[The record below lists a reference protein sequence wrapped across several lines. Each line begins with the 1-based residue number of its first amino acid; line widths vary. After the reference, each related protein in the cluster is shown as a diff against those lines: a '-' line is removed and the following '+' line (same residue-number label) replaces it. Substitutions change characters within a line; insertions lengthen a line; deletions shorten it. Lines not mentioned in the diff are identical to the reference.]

1 MRAARPTPTSHSAH
15 PPGAGAWPWARLGLL
30 LLAATLLAY
39 LPALGGDLLWDDEGH
54 VTRPELRS
62 WAGLGRIWTEVGATQ
77 QYYPLLHSVFWV
89 QHRLWGDA
97 TVGYHVS
104 NVLWHA
110 LSALLLAAVLRRL
123 AVPGA
128 VLAAFAFALHPVAV
142 ESVAWI
148 AEQKNTLST
157 LFYLSAALLWL
168 RFDATRRPGAYAGA
182 TALFVAALLTKT
194 VTATLPAALLVIAW
208 WRHGSLGGRRDVA
221 PLLPWFALGIGSGLG
236 TAWLE
241 THQIGAEAG
250 DLAGPA
256 ARVVLAGRIV
266 WFYLGKALWP
276 ADLAF
281 FYPRW
286 TIDPGVAWQWLFPGA
301 ALAVLAGLYVRRARG
316 RGPLAAALLWGG
328 TLFPALGFVD
338 VYPFVFS
345 HVADHFQYL
354 ALPAV
359 LAFLVA
365 TAMDT
370 WNARGWSPA
379 AGRVAAAGLLVV
391 LGTLTWRQAGHYR
404 NVVALYEATL
414 ARNPDS
420 WAAHLNLGTHLVDT
434 GRPADGLPH
443 LQRAHALRPGTP
455 EVLNSLADALQRVG
469 RPRDA
474 LPLVDEALR
483 RQPRFAAAH
492 NTRGATLM
500 TLGRAAEGI
509 AAFHRALELQP
520 GLVPARV
527 NLGWALANG
536 GQLDAALGEFAAAR
550 RAAPNSPAPE
560 FKWGLALA
568 SHGRVAEAL
577 PHLARA
583 VALAPADPELRATL
597 GRALADAGRGTE
609 ARPHLEEALRRAPG
623 HPGAREVL
631 ERLGP

>member
-1 MRAARPTPTSHSAH
+1 V
-15 PPGAGAWPWARLGLL
+15 
-30 LLAATLLAY
+30 LAY
-39 LPALGGDLLWDDEGH
+39 LPALGGDFLWDDEGH

-62 WAGLGRIWTEVGATQ
+62 WTGLGRIWTEVGATQ

-97 TVGYHVS
+97 TVGYHLS

-123 AVPGA
+123 GVPGA

-157 LFYLSAALLWL
+157 LFYLGAALLWL

-208 WRHGSLGGRRDVA
+208 WRRGTLGWRGDVA
-221 PLLPWFALGIGSGLG
+221 PLLPWFALGIGAGLG

-241 THQIGAEAG
+241 TNQIGAAAG
-250 DLAGPA
+250 ELAPPA
-256 ARVVLAGRIV
+256 ARVVLAGRIL
-266 WFYLGKALWP
+266 WFYLGKVLWP

-286 TIDPGVAWQWLFPGA
+286 TIDPGVAWQWLFPLT
-301 ALAVLAGLYVRRARG
+301 ALAVLAGLYLRRARG

-345 HVADHFQYL
+345 YVADHFQYL
-354 ALPAV
+354 ALPAL
-359 LAFLVA
+359 LAFLAAAAV
-365 TAMDT
+365 TG
-370 WNARGWSPA
+370 WSARGWSPG
-379 AGRVAAAGLLVV
+379 AGRAVALCLLAGLGV
-391 LGTLTWRQAGHYR
+391 LTWRQAGHYR
-404 NVVALYEATL
+404 DVVALYEATL
-414 ARNPDS
+414 ASNPDS

-500 TLGRAAEGI
+500 TLGRADEGI
-509 AAFHRALELQP
+509 AAFRRALEMQP

-536 GQLDAALGEFAAAR
+536 GQLAAAVAEFAEAR
-550 RAAPNSPAPE
+550 RAAPTAPAPE

-568 SHGRVAEAL
+568 SHGRVREAL

-583 VALAPADPELRATL
+583 VELAPADPELRATL
-597 GRALADAGRGTE
+597 GRALVDAGRAAE
-609 ARPHLEEALRRAPG
+609 ARPHLEEALRRAPE

-631 ERLGP
+631 DRLGR

>member
-1 MRAARPTPTSHSAH
+1 MPSLRPTP
-15 PPGAGAWPWARLGLL
+15 PPPSGNLPAGGAWPWPRLGLL

-39 LPALGGDLLWDDEGH
+39 LPALDGEFLWDDEGH
-54 VTRPELRS
+54 VTRPELRP

-97 TVGYHVS
+97 TFGYHLS
-104 NVLWHA
+104 NVVWHA
-110 LSALLLAAVLRRL
+110 LSALVLAAVLRRL

-128 VLAAFAFALHPVAV
+128 VLAAAAFALHPVAV

-157 LFYLSAALLWL
+157 LFYLAAALLWL

-194 VTATLPAALLVIAW
+194 VTATLPAALLVVAW
-208 WRHGSLGGRRDVA
+208 WRRGTLGWRGDVA
-221 PLLPWFALGIGSGLG
+221 PLLPWFALGAGAGLG

-241 THQIGAEAG
+241 TNQIGAEAG

-266 WFYLGKALWP
+266 WFYLGKVLWP

-286 TIDPGVAWQWLFPGA
+286 TIDPGAAWQWLFPGA
-301 ALAVLAGLYVRRARG
+301 ALAVVTGLYLRRARG
-316 RGPLAAALLWGG
+316 RGPLAAALVWGG

-338 VYPFVFS
+338 VYPFLFS
-345 HVADHFQYL
+345 YVADHFQYL
-354 ALPAV
+354 ALPV
-359 LAFLVA
+359 LLAFLAA
-365 TAMDT
+365 TAVHA
-370 WNARGWSPA
+370 WAARGWSPA
-379 AGRVAAAGLLVV
+379 AGRVAAAGLLAV

-404 NVVALYEATL
+404 DVVALYEATL

-420 WAAHLNLGTHLVDT
+420 WAAHLNLGAHLVDT

-492 NTRGATLM
+492 NTRGAILM
-500 TLGRAAEGI
+500 PLGRAAEGI
-509 AAFHRALELQP
+509 ASFRRALELQP

-536 GQLDAALGEFAAAR
+536 GQLAEAVGEFSAAR
-550 RAAPNSPAPE
+550 DASPTAPGPE

-568 SHGRVAEAL
+568 SHGRLNDAI

-597 GRALADAGRGTE
+597 GRALADAGRPAE

-631 ERLGP
+631 ERFSP

>member
-1 MRAARPTPTSHSAH
+1 MPPPLPAPPTGHAQLPRARE
-15 PPGAGAWPWARLGLL
+15 WPWPTLSCL

-39 LPALGGDLLWDDEGH
+39 LPALGGDFLWDDEGH

-62 WAGLGRIWTEVGATQ
+62 WAGLGRIWGEVGATQ

-97 TVGYHVS
+97 TAGYHLS
-104 NVLWHA
+104 NVVWHT

-157 LFYLSAALLWL
+157 VCYLGAALLWL

-182 TALFVAALLTKT
+182 TAWFVAALLTKT
-194 VTATLPAALLVIAW
+194 VTATLPAALLVVAW
-208 WRHGSLGGRRDVA
+208 WRRGTLSWRGDVA
-221 PLLPWFALGIGSGLG
+221 PLLPWFALGIGAGLG

-241 THQIGAEAG
+241 TNQIGAEAG
-250 DLAGPA
+250 ELAGPA
-256 ARVVLAGRIV
+256 ARVVLAGRIL
-266 WFYLGKALWP
+266 WFYLGKVLWP
-276 ADLAF
+276 VDLAF

-286 TIDPGVAWQWLFPGA
+286 TVDPGVAWQWLFPAAA
-301 ALAVLAGLYVRRARG
+301 ALVLAGLFLRRAQG

-328 TLFPALGFVD
+328 TLFPALGFFD

-345 HVADHFQYL
+345 YVADHFQYL
-354 ALPAV
+354 ALPAL
-359 LAFLVA
+359 LAFLAA
-365 TAMDT
+365 TAT
-370 WNARGWSPA
+370 TAWAKRGWSPGLGRATA
-379 AGRVAAAGLLVV
+379 ACVLAALFV
-391 LGTLTWRQAGHYR
+391 LTWRQAGHYR
-404 NVVALYEATL
+404 DVVSLYTATL

-420 WAAHLNLGTHLVDT
+420 WAAQLNLGTHLVNT
-434 GRPADGLPH
+434 GQPAEGLPH
-443 LQRAHALRPGTP
+443 LERARALRPDSP

-474 LPLVDEALR
+474 LPLADEAVR

-492 NTRGATLM
+492 NTRGAALM
-500 TLGRAAEGI
+500 TLARPEEGT
-509 AAFHRALELQP
+509 AAFRRALELEP
-520 GLVPARV
+520 GLVVARV

-536 GQLDAALGEFAAAR
+536 GRLEEAVAEFAAAGR
-550 RAAPNSPAPE
+550 LAPTAPGPE

-568 SHGRVAEAL
+568 SHGRLPEAL
-577 PHLARA
+577 PHFARA
-583 VALAPADPELRATL
+583 VELAPADPEFRATL
-597 GRALADAGRGTE
+597 GRALADAGRAAE

-623 HPGAREVL
+623 HPGASEVL
-631 ERLGP
+631 ERLGR

>member
-1 MRAARPTPTSHSAH
+1 MPPPPAPLPEPAGTRPRDGT
-15 PPGAGAWPWARLGLL
+15 WPWPRLGAL

-39 LPALGGDLLWDDEGH
+39 LPSLGGEFLWDDEGH

-77 QYYPLLHSVFWV
+77 QYYPLLHSAFWV

-97 TVGYHVS
+97 PVGYRLS

-128 VLAAFAFALHPVAV
+128 VLAALAFALHPVAV

-157 LFYLSAALLWL
+157 FFYLGAALLWL

-208 WRHGSLGGRRDVA
+208 WRRGSLGWRGDVA
-221 PLLPWFALGIGSGLG
+221 PLLPWFALGIGAGLG

-250 DLAGPA
+250 ELAGPA

-266 WFYLGKALWP
+266 WFYLGQVLWP

-286 TIDPGVAWQWLFPGA
+286 TIDPGVAWQWLFPVA
-301 ALAVLAGLYVRRARG
+301 ALAVLAGLFLRRARG
-316 RGPLAAALLWGG
+316 RGALAAALLWGG
-328 TLFPALGFVD
+328 TLFPALGFFD

-345 HVADHFQYL
+345 YVADHFQYL
-354 ALPAV
+354 ALPALLTF
-359 LAFLVA
+359 LAAAA
-365 TAMDT
+365 TRLWT
-370 WNARGWSPA
+370 ERGWSPG
-379 AGRVAAAGLLVV
+379 AGRVAAAGV
-391 LGTLTWRQAGHYR
+391 LAALAVLTWRQAGDYR
-404 NVVALYEATL
+404 NEVALYEATL

-500 TLGRAAEGI
+500 TLGRADEGI
-509 AAFHRALELQP
+509 AAFRRALEMQP
-520 GLVPARV
+520 RLVPARV

-536 GQLDAALGEFAAAR
+536 GQLAAAVAEFAEAR
-550 RAAPNSPAPE
+550 RAAPGAPAPE

-568 SHGRVAEAL
+568 SHGRVREAL

-583 VALAPADPELRATL
+583 VELAPADPELRATL
-597 GRALADAGRGTE
+597 GRALADAGRAAE

-631 ERLGP
+631 DRLGR